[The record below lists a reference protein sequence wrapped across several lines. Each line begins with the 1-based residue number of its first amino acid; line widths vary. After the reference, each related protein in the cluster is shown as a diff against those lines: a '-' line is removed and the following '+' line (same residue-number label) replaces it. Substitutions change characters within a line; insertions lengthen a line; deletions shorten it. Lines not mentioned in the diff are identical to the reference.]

1 MNKSTERASAGE
13 VPAVIRRKIRDY
25 QSRYR
30 LMSIVEG
37 TGQTLT
43 VFLTLLTL
51 NLLLDRFVILPKSL
65 RLTLV
70 TLTWVVT
77 ATLGLFG
84 IGLVSLGLFAR
95 RNKK

>member
-1 MNKSTERASAGE
+1 MNKATERASAGE
-13 VPAVIRRKIRDY
+13 VPAVIRKKIQDY
-25 QSRYR
+25 QGRYR

-51 NLLLDRFVILPKSL
+51 NLLLDRFMILPKTF

-77 ATLGLFG
+77 LHSRCLELACY
-84 IGLVSLGLFAR
+84 R
-95 RNKK
+95 